1 MIELKNVSKTFH
13 TSSGN
18 VEAVKDTNIVI
29 NDGEIFGFIGYSG
42 AGKSTIV
49 RCINLLE
56 RPTTGSVIF
65 DDIDLT
71 KLSDSGLRNKRKEIG
86 MIFQQFNLLKSLTVF
101 DNVAFNLQNRGIAK
115 SEIRK
120 RVHELLNLV
129 GIPEKANAY
138 PSQLSGG
145 QKQRVAIA
153 RALANNPKVL
163 LCDEA
168 TSALDPQTTSQILQL
183 IKDLNQKLNITV
195 IIITHEMAVIKSI
208 CDRVAVMENGNV
220 VEVNNVYDLFAN
232 PHTEIAKEFV
242 NSTSNK
248 RNIIEL
254 IKKDRNLFGIKQSN
268 EVLDLDF
275 LGANTKESII
285 SSISRKFN
293 IDCSIIFGDI
303 DLIKNQMIGQLIVSL
318 DGDRESIEKA
328 KNYLLENGIKWEVI
342 A

>member
-18 VEAVKDTNIVI
+18 VEAVKNTNIVI

-86 MIFQQFNLLKSLTVF
+86 MIFQQFNLLKSLSVF
-101 DNVAFNLQNRGIAK
+101 DNVAFNLKNRGISK
-115 SEIRK
+115 LEIRE
-120 RVHELLNLV
+120 RVYELLNLV
-129 GIPEKANAY
+129 GIPEKANSY

-208 CDRVAVMENGNV
+208 CDRVAVMENGNI

-254 IKKDRNLFGIKQSN
+254 IKKDRNLFGIKQNN

-293 IDCSIIFGDI
+293 VDCSIIFGDI
-303 DLIKNQMIGQLIVSL
+303 DLIKNQMIGQLIVTL
-318 DGDRESIEKA
+318 DGEKESLEKA

-342 A
+342 V

>member
-18 VEAVKDTNIVI
+18 VEAVKNTNIVI

-86 MIFQQFNLLKSLTVF
+86 MIFQQFNLLKSLSVF
-101 DNVAFNLQNRGIAK
+101 DNVAFNLKNRGISK
-115 SEIRK
+115 LEIRE
-120 RVHELLNLV
+120 RVYELLNLV
-129 GIPEKANAY
+129 GIPEKANSY

-208 CDRVAVMENGNV
+208 CDRVAVMENGNI

-254 IKKDRNLFGIKQSN
+254 IKKDRNLFGIKRNN

-293 IDCSIIFGDI
+293 VDCSIIFGDI
-303 DLIKNQMIGQLIVSL
+303 DLIKNQMIGQLIVTL
-318 DGDRESIEKA
+318 DGEKESLEKA

-342 A
+342 V

>member
-18 VEAVKDTNIVI
+18 VEAVKNTNIVI

-86 MIFQQFNLLKSLTVF
+86 MIFQQFNLLKSLSVF
-101 DNVAFNLQNRGIAK
+101 DNVAFNLKNRGISK
-115 SEIRK
+115 LEIRE
-120 RVHELLNLV
+120 RVYELLNLV
-129 GIPEKANAY
+129 GIPEKANSY

-208 CDRVAVMENGNV
+208 CDRVAVMENGNI

-254 IKKDRNLFGIKQSN
+254 IKKDRNLFGIKQNN

-293 IDCSIIFGDI
+293 VDCSIIFGDI
-303 DLIKNQMIGQLIVSL
+303 DLIKNQMIGQLIVTL
-318 DGDRESIEKA
+318 DGEKESLEKA

-342 A
+342 I